1 MNNDQ
6 LDRQIEELER
16 LLHRDDPSW
25 SKRFR
30 ELERGSTRN
39 DVTVFSLLAISALLL
54 GIGVA
59 NLSLVAFL
67 TGAAAF
73 VASFVVDHLHERRL
87 HDPSGGDTKES
98 TWQ

>member
-16 LLHRDDPSW
+16 FLHRDDPSL

-30 ELERGSTRN
+30 QLERESTRN
-39 DVTVFSLLAISALLL
+39 DVTVFSLLAISAVLL

-59 NLSLVAFL
+59 NLSLVAFC

-73 VASFVVDHLHERRL
+73 VASFLVDHLHQRKLDE
-87 HDPSGGDTKES
+87 PSRGETKES